1 MNTLIQKK
9 FLHKREFEI
18 YESKLR
24 FKESRFGNESEIY
37 IPFENVLG
45 SRSSFKKTEPWFVFI
60 ALFFA
65 LLTILCI
72 VWYFE
77 DGDVEIEAPFIWG
90 SISLLF
96 LYLAYKLKE
105 NSWRIA
111 LVNNES
117 IMMFRN
123 NPNEEVVEGFFN
135 NLIEKR
141 NKYLL
146 DNYGFLDKNLNYERQ
161 FNNLEWLRLRNVLTI
176 EEFEKKHQQ
185 LKTLF
190 DISSNH
196 IGFGNLNNKTKK

>member
-65 LLTILCI
+65 LLTVLCI
-72 VWYFE
+72 VWYYE
-77 DGDVEIEAPFIWG
+77 DGDVEIAAPFVWG
-90 SISLLF
+90 SVSLLF
-96 LYLAYKLKE
+96 FYMAYKIKE

-117 IMMFRN
+117 VMMFRN
-123 NPNEEVVEGFFN
+123 SPHEEEVEGFFK
-135 NLIEKR
+135 NLIERR
-141 NKYLL
+141 NTYLI

-161 FNNLEWLRLRNVLTI
+161 FSNLEWLRLRNVLTV
-176 EEFEKKHQQ
+176 EEFDKKYQQ

-190 DISSNH
+190 DTSSNH
-196 IGFGNLNNKTKK
+196 IGFSNPNNKIN